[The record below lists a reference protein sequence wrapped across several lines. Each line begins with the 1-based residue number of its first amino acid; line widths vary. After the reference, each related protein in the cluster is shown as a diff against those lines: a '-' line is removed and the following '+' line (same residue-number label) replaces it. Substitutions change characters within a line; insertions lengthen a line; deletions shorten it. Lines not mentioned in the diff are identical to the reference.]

1 MYFLACKAPPKY
13 QCRTQNEVARSY
25 GFLSCVLQ
33 QNSVMFVGLYA
44 LDSATC
50 VLDITKSRPIG
61 SGTLAETEGALADA
75 GLGGGSALPHS
86 KHAELLK

>member
-1 MYFLACKAPPKY
+1 
-13 QCRTQNEVARSY
+13 
-25 GFLSCVLQ
+25 
-33 QNSVMFVGLYA
+33 MFVGLYA

-61 SGTLAETEGALADA
+61 SGTLAETERALADA
-75 GLGGGSALPHS
+75 GVGGGSALAHS